1 MNDMNN
7 NERGRITGMPGT
19 ETTVTLYPQRLTA
32 RMRNSIIRMI
42 EARAITGGWSSQARR
57 LAENL
62 AEKFNIQ
69 CSVVNG
75 YRGMRI
81 VGLSEAAATHI
92 AEVVHA
98 DWTAWLLERPEYGK
112 GWYRDRHDSTMRS
125 ISNLDDSFYCN
136 LQDKES
142 TRKVVEILAEHTTQ
156 EMKDKSKAVADLLR
170 GTEPINIVTF

>member
-57 LAENL
+57 LAENI

-69 CSVVNG
+69 CSVTNS
-75 YRGMRI
+75 YRGLRV
-81 VGLSEAAATHI
+81 VGVTESAAPLVS
-92 AEVVHA
+92 EVVHA
-98 DWTAWLLERPEYGK
+98 DWVAWLLDNPEYRTGY
-112 GWYRDRHDSTMRS
+112 YRSQYEQTMRS
-125 ISNLDDSFYCN
+125 LENLDQNFYCN
-136 LQDKES
+136 LQCKDS
-142 TRKVVEILAEHTTQ
+142 GSKVIAILAEHTTQ

>member
-32 RMRNSIIRMI
+32 RMRNNIIRMI
-42 EARAITGGWSSQARR
+42 EARAITGGWSSQSRR

-62 AEKFNIQ
+62 AEKFNLQ

-81 VGLSEAAATHI
+81 VGLSEAAAPHI
-92 AEVVHA
+92 AEVVHT
-98 DWTAWLLERPEYGK
+98 DWTAWLLEHPECGSGYFK
-112 GWYRDRHDSTMRS
+112 AQYENTMNC
-125 ISNLDDSFYCN
+125 INNLDDNFYCN

-156 EMKDKSKAVADLLR
+156 EMKDKEKQVADLLR
-170 GTEPINIVTF
+170 GTEPIHLITF

>member
-42 EARAITGGWSSQARR
+42 EARAITGGWSSQSRR

-62 AEKFNIQ
+62 AEKFNLQ

-81 VGLSEAAATHI
+81 VGLSEAAAPHI
-92 AEVVHA
+92 AEVVHT
-98 DWTAWLLERPEYGK
+98 DWTAWLLEHPEYNSGY
-112 GWYRDRHDSTMRS
+112 YRARYDDAMSS
-125 ISNLDDSFYCN
+125 ISTLDDNFCCN

>member
-42 EARAITGGWSSQARR
+42 EARAITGGWSSQSRR

-62 AEKFNIQ
+62 AEKFNLQ

-81 VGLSEAAATHI
+81 VGLSKAAAPHI
-92 AEVVHA
+92 AEVVHT
-98 DWTAWLLERPEYGK
+98 DWTAWLLEHPEYGS
-112 GWYRDRHDSTMRS
+112 GYYRARYDDAMSS
-125 ISNLDDSFYCN
+125 ISTLEDNFYCN
-136 LQDKES
+136 LQDPES
-142 TRKVVEILAEHTTQ
+142 TRKVVAILAEHTTQ
-156 EMKDKSKAVADLLR
+156 GMKDKAKQVADLLR